1 MKYNKNINLFF
12 FIIFIYFIS
21 IKSANC
27 ITEKLV
33 NSLSRKITEEN
44 LEKEISNI
52 KDIIK
57 EYDEFNK
64 NYNSLIEKESKDKKA
79 NNFEEKKY
87 KEEFKKIY
95 KEANIYKDYFFKQRS
110 KMSKYINMPKGKI
123 EQNILDVYHSIV
135 EYSLE
140 CQDLLK
146 DLEQKVSIN
155 KEDL

>member
-1 MKYNKNINLFF
+1 MN
-12 FIIFIYFIS
+12 FIS
-21 IKSANC
+21 IKSTNC

-52 KDIIK
+52 KKLIK

-64 NYNSLIEKESKDKKA
+64 NYNSLIEKESKNKKA

-95 KEANIYKDYFFKQRS
+95 KENNIYKDYFFKQRS